1 MNLPLNEELNWF
13 ISYKNLKL
21 QKKPYYFIQKDKLFL
36 KNIKKCIKLNKHDLK
51 VTLGHLGTKDWYNN
65 QEATIELKLN
75 PNKTY
80 DLNTKK
86 YF

>member
-1 MNLPLNEELNWF
+1 M
-13 ISYKNLKL
+13 
-21 QKKPYYFIQKDKLFL
+21 
-36 KNIKKCIKLNKHDLK
+36 KKCIELNKHDLK
-51 VTLGHLGTKDWYNN
+51 VTLGHLGTIDWYNN

-86 YF
+86 YLWEGAIISNKNVFPEEELTLVKSNLEI